1 MLYLLFQLGH
11 DRYALP
17 APDVVEV
24 LPYLALP
31 PIPRAAPGVAGLCNY
46 RGRPVPVLDL
56 CALICDRPA
65 RAVLSTRII
74 IINAGEPSA
83 PETWL
88 GLIAERATGTLRRD
102 PGDFAAAPDDLP
114 TGPASPPA
122 LGRLFAGVVSPSP
135 PTPPSPGGS
144 QGEGG
149 RTVGGEGHLWPAF
162 LGPVLLDER
171 GVIQILHADQLLGV
185 SDRAQLNV
193 LVRTQRALRE
203 GGGMEGRE
211 GEPLMSQL
219 GHESP

>member
-17 APDVVEV
+17 ARDVVEV

-46 RGRPVPVLDL
+46 RGRLVPVLDL
-56 CALICDRPA
+56 CVLLCDRPA

-74 IINAGEPSA
+74 IVKAGEPSA
-83 PETWL
+83 PETLL

-102 PGDFAAAPDDLP
+102 PGDLAGKIP
-114 TGPASPPA
+114 TRLTDGRGRSA
-122 LGRLFAGVVSPSP
+122 LEGADRGWKIEDVTRSSSILH
-135 PTPPSPGGS
+135 PPSSPGDI
-144 QGEGG
+144 
-149 RTVGGEGHLWPAF
+149 LPPPLPDW
-162 LGPVLLDER
+162 PVLLDER
-171 GVIQILHADQLLGV
+171 GVIQILHADQLLSV
-185 SDRAQLNV
+185 TDRAQLNV

-203 GGGMEGRE
+203 GGGMEGGE

>member
-17 APDVVEV
+17 ARDVVEV

-56 CALICDRPA
+56 CALLCDRPA
-65 RAVLSTRII
+65 HAVLSTRII
-74 IINAGEPSA
+74 IVKAGEPSA
-83 PETWL
+83 PDSLL

-102 PGDFAAAPDDLP
+102 PGVLPAPP
-114 TGPASPPA
+114 TGPAAPPA
-122 LGRLFAGVVSPSP
+122 LGRLFARP
-135 PTPPSPGGS
+135 P
-144 QGEGG
+144 
-149 RTVGGEGHLWPAF
+149 W

-171 GVIQILHADQLLGV
+171 GVIQLLHADRLLTV
-185 SDRAQLNV
+185 TDREQLNV
-193 LVRTQRALRE
+193 LVRPSPPTPPLSRRDTTR
-203 GGGMEGRE
+203 GGRTVGGE

-219 GHESP
+219 GHASP